1 MTRNFLPTAVVALL
15 LSSLAVASAHE
26 YALGALKVVHPWSRA
41 TPQGATTAVAY
52 MKLINNGA
60 TAIRLTGATSAA
72 AQRVEIHEMSMDG
85 GVMRMRPVHG
95 VDIAPGATVELKPS
109 GMHLMLIGL
118 KRPIAQEDLIPVTLS
133 FADGTALAID
143 VYVEAAGAGATAH
156 DH

>member
-85 GVMRMRPVHG
+85 GVMRMRPIRG
-95 VDIAPGATVELKPS
+95 LDIAPGATVELKPS

-118 KRPIAQEDLIPVTLS
+118 KRPIAQEDLIPVTLA